1 MTLSVALCTYNGES
15 FIREQLESILNQT
28 MAVDE
33 IIVCDDMSTDKTLD
47 IVEQIKTATTVP
59 IYIHRN
65 DKQLGAQRNFQQA
78 VDLCHGNIIF
88 LSDQDDIWMPEKVQT
103 IVNFFDNNKSISTVF
118 TNANLIDSDNNPTGE
133 YIFDYFFDTLSHK
146 LFDKGL
152 GAERFAYSNCA
163 TGATI
168 AIHRGRYENI
178 RFSEYCTEGIFH
190 DYVIAIQA
198 LTQKALAYI
207 DTPLIK
213 YRIHSDQSVGLS
225 CEKPPIK
232 TWKEPFIGNYT
243 PFLQV
248 AQSDYLNQRIQFL
261 EYRKK
266 IKYTPSGALKAIS
279 KLPVYLK
286 YYNSH
291 GLSLLLYDMYA
302 SLKHAILRRANNND
316 TRILD

>member
-1 MTLSVALCTYNGES
+1 MLSVALCTYNGES

-47 IVEQIKTATTVP
+47 IVGQIKSSTTVP
-59 IYIHRN
+59 IHIYRN
-65 DKQLGAQRNFQQA
+65 DKQLRAQSNFQQA
-78 VDLCHGNIIF
+78 VNFCRGDIIF
-88 LSDQDDIWMPEKVQT
+88 LSDQDDIWMPEKVKT
-103 IVNFFDNNKSISTVF
+103 IVSYFSENKNISTIFTNGILINDNNIQSKDT
-118 TNANLIDSDNNPTGE
+118 L
-133 YIFDYFFDTLSHK
+133 FDYFFDALSHR
-146 LFDKGL
+146 LFNAGL
-152 GAERFAYSNCA
+152 VPERFAYSNCA
-163 TGATI
+163 TGATM
-168 AIHRGRYENI
+168 AIHRCRYGNI

-198 LTQKALAYI
+198 LTQNALAYI

-232 TWKEPFIGNYT
+232 TWKEPFIGNYI

-248 AQSDYLNQRIQFL
+248 AQSDYLNQRIQFF

-266 IKYTPSGALKAIS
+266 NKYTPSGALKAIS

-286 YYNSH
+286 FYKSN
-291 GLSLLLYDMYA
+291 GVSLLLYDMFA
-302 SLKHAILRRANNND
+302 SLKHTIHHRTSNND
-316 TRILD
+316 DHILD

>member
-28 MAVDE
+28 MTVDE

-65 DKQLGAQRNFQQA
+65 DKQLGAQNNFQQA
-78 VDLCHGNIIF
+78 VNLCHGDIIF

-103 IVNFFDNNKSISTVF
+103 IVSYFSNNKNISTIFTNGYLIDDNNIQAEST
-118 TNANLIDSDNNPTGE
+118 L
-133 YIFDYFFDTLSHK
+133 FDYFFDTISHK
-146 LFDKGL
+146 LFNAGL
-152 GAERFAYSNCA
+152 VPERFAYSNCA
-163 TGATI
+163 TGATM

-213 YRIHSDQSVGLS
+213 YRIHSNQSVGLS

-243 PFLQV
+243 PFLQI
-248 AQSDYLNQRIQFL
+248 AQSDYFNQRIHFF
-261 EYRKK
+261 EFRMHT
-266 IKYTPSGALKAIS
+266 KYTPSGVLKALF
-279 KLPVYLK
+279 KLSLYLK
-286 YYNSH
+286 YYKFD
-291 GLSLLLYDMYA
+291 GLSILQYDMYT
-302 SLKHAILRRANNND
+302 SLKHTLHAGRLHRTHIVG
-316 TRILD
+316 

>member
-1 MTLSVALCTYNGES
+1 MLSVALCTYNGES

-47 IVEQIKTATTVP
+47 IVEQIKSSTTVP
-59 IYIHRN
+59 IHLHQN
-65 DKQLGAQRNFQQA
+65 DKQLGAQNNFQQA
-78 VDLCHGNIIF
+78 VNLCHGDIIF

-103 IVNFFDNNKSISTVF
+103 IVSYFSENKNISTIFTNGYLIDDNNIQEKDT
-118 TNANLIDSDNNPTGE
+118 L
-133 YIFDYFFDTLSHK
+133 FDYFFDTISHR
-146 LFDKGL
+146 LFNAGL
-152 GAERFAYSNCA
+152 VPERFAYSNCA
-163 TGATI
+163 TGATM
-168 AIHRGRYENI
+168 AIHRGRYGNI
-178 RFSEYCTEGIFH
+178 CFSADCSEGIFH
-190 DYVIAIQA
+190 DYVIAIHA
-198 LTQKALAYI
+198 LTQNALAYI

-225 CEKPPIK
+225 CERPPIK
-232 TWKEPFIGNYT
+232 TWKEPFIGNYI

-248 AQSDYLNQRIQFL
+248 AQSDYLNQRIQFFV
-261 EYRKK
+261 YRKK

-302 SLKHAILRRANNND
+302 SLKHAIHRRANNND

>member
-1 MTLSVALCTYNGES
+1 MISVALCTYNGARY
-15 FIREQLESILNQT
+15 IRQQIESIHTQT
-28 MAVDE
+28 MPVDE
-33 IIVCDDMSTDKTLD
+33 IVVCDDGSTDMTLN
-47 IVEQIKTATTVP
+47 IIEQIKATTSIP
-59 IYIHRN
+59 IHIHRN
-65 DKQLGAQRNFQQA
+65 KMALGTVNNFQQA
-78 VDLCHGNIIF
+78 VNFCQGDIIF
-88 LSDQDDIWMPEKVQT
+88 LSDQDDIWMPEKVKT
-103 IVNFFDNNKSISTVF
+103 IVSYFSENKNISTIFTNGYLINDNNIQEKDT
-118 TNANLIDSDNNPTGE
+118 L
-133 YIFDYFFDTLSHK
+133 FDYFFDSLSHR
-146 LFDKGL
+146 LFNAGL
-152 GAERFAYSNCA
+152 VPERFAYSNCA
-163 TGATI
+163 TGATM
-168 AIHRGRYENI
+168 AIHRGRYGNI
-178 RFSEYCTEGIFH
+178 RFSEYCTKGIFH
-190 DYVIAIQA
+190 DYVIVIQA
-198 LTQKALAYI
+198 LTQNALAYI

-302 SLKHAILRRANNND
+302 SLKHAIHRRANNND
-316 TRILD
+316 THILD